1 MENTVL
7 AVISRQMN
15 IQREMDAVANNIA
28 NLSTDGFKNE
38 RVRFAKYLIDIGNSQ
53 TLSLV
58 KDVGVIRDFSDGPIR
73 GTGNPFDLA
82 IRGEGFFL
90 IETQN
95 DGIKYTR
102 SGRLHFDPIG
112 TLSNADGLP
121 ILGTDDLPIVAFP
134 GDTSLIIDKN
144 GRVSSESG
152 VLGRLALVS
161 FEDLSKLVKFGSG
174 LYETSEEPIVAEG
187 ATILQGMLEGSNV
200 EPITEMTRMITLLR
214 SYQGSQTLG
223 NEEHDLRRKA
233 IGVLGSVNLSA

>member
-1 MENTVL
+1 MGNTVL

-38 RVRFAKYLIDIGNSQ
+38 RIRFAQYLIDIGNNQ
-53 TLSLV
+53 TLTLV
-58 KDVGVIRDFSDGPIR
+58 KDIGVIRDFSDGPIR

-95 DGIKYTR
+95 DGVKYPR

-233 IGVLGSVNLSA
+233 ISVLGSVNLSA